1 MVFIDQDVI
10 EPRTDVL
17 CEAWIAH
24 HLRPVEKQIIVIE
37 DVLTLLG
44 FDVSG
49 EELLEFGMPR
59 GAPRKCRPQHILYA
73 PFGVDAP
80 RIDGEAGSLR
90 RESTLGLRKSKFVA
104 EQVH

>member
-1 MVFIDQDVI
+1 LVFIDQDVI

-37 DVLTLLG
+37 DVLMLLG

-49 EELLEFGMPR
+49 EEFLEFGIPR
-59 GAPRKCRPQHILYA
+59 GAPWKVGPAYVFYFSLC
-73 PFGVDAP
+73 VDAP